1 MEGEI
6 WQKTTEFIISSRIL
20 NKDSNIILCIV
31 IWDNNHSSSTTSTSD
46 IQKTILNSL
55 TKFSWQG
62 GNTLGMED
70 SHYGME
76 VRRVFLSMSHL
87 MTFCEKTSVIDP
99 KMICMMWCNWRN
111 ESIEIFF
118 INTTT
123 ITITVH
129 IISNSP
135 FDLNV
140 RGSNHKV
147 IARAHLQGLSGN
159 RVPAS

>member
-1 MEGEI
+1 MHCKATERKI
-6 WQKTTEFIISSRIL
+6 WQKTTEFIISNRIL

-46 IQKTILNSL
+46 IQKTILDSL

-99 KMICMMWCNWRN
+99 KMRICMMWCNWWK
-111 ESIEIFF
+111 ESMEIFF

-123 ITITVH
+123 IIRRRA
-129 IISNSP
+129 I
-135 FDLNV
+135 LNRPPQRKPLV
-140 RGSNHKV
+140 GDV
-147 IARAHLQGLSGN
+147 CGGARLA
-159 RVPAS
+159 